1 MFNTDSV
8 WHVEVTFLA
17 APPVRRIERA
27 SGVSQVE
34 IDDHAIR
41 CVISGSFQPFL
52 ESLRGHEVLGFTSIP
67 EAVTTDPEPEGG
79 GH

>member
-1 MFNTDSV
+1 MFDNQAV
-8 WHVEVTFLA
+8 WRVEVTFVA
-17 APPVRRIERA
+17 SPPIRQIERA

-41 CVISGSFQPFL
+41 CVIAGSFQPFL

-67 EAVTTDPEPEGG
+67 EAVTTDPEPERR
-79 GH
+79 

>member
-1 MFNTDSV
+1 MFDNQAV
-8 WHVEVTFLA
+8 WRVEVTFVA
-17 APPVRRIERA
+17 APPARQIERA

-41 CVISGSFQPFL
+41 CVVSGSFQPFL

-67 EAVTTDPEPEGG
+67 ARDPSSAE
-79 GH
+79 